1 MANQRSYGLNGKS
14 CYQNI
19 AKPMSTWLNFTVTPT
34 NGVGVT
40 SVMSNGYVEYVFMHT
55 STTPASTNGHL
66 NPNPPSGF
74 ALISIKNN
82 AFNSFVGVRGS
93 VVATPT
99 STSTTSTTANS
110 PFVITALGTA
120 TAAQWLAVG
129 LPAGMTA
136 AVGQSF
142 IAIASQSIGGSATV
156 GVPGVSNVGA
166 ISIVGNPSV
175 MVGNSNIAQNSGAQI
190 ILLLQDFAG
199 AAVAPTAASI
209 VRLELV
215 YDGSS
220 VTIDG
225 L

>member
-1 MANQRSYGLNGKS
+1 MADQRSYGLNGKS

-19 AKPMSTWLNFTVTPT
+19 AKPMSTWVNLTVTPT
-34 NGVGVT
+34 NGAGVT
-40 SVMSNGYVEYVFMHT
+40 SLKSNGYLEYAFMHT
-55 STTPASTNGHL
+55 STTPSSVNGHL
-66 NPNPPSGF
+66 NPNPPNGF
-74 ALISIKNN
+74 LLMSIRNN

-99 STSTTSTTANS
+99 STGTTSTTANS
-110 PFVITALGTA
+110 PFVITALGSA

-142 IAIASQSIGGSATV
+142 IATATQAIGGSATV

-166 ISIVGNPSV
+166 ISIVGDPTV

-190 ILLLQDFAG
+190 MLLLQDFAG

-209 VRLELV
+209 IRLELV